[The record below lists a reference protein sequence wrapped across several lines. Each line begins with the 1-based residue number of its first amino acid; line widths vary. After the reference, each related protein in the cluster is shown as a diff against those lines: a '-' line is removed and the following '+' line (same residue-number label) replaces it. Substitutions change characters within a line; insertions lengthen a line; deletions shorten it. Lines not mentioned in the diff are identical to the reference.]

1 MREALS
7 PSSFACPSSGDQ
19 HGSRWQWWCLPGRQC
34 RGGTASPAS
43 ASRQQV
49 ASLWGRTVAP
59 WCGGSLV
66 GVCKATSSPHVGRG
80 TFLSGPG
87 LGVAPAHPRGACVA
101 RGGAAARPCLWEAV
115 ATMLGGPAP
124 RTPLSK
130 TPSTLQSAPHPGGG
144 LNPPV
149 PPCKAVVVL
158 EQGRCRWEMVSLG
171 AGWGIS
177 GHAGAAPRSRSRGR
191 SSAGHRHRCLAPPHG
206 LSLSSFFMSSPGKA
220 PGMKS
225 NPSACVLA
233 CRA

>member
-1 MREALS
+1 M
-7 PSSFACPSSGDQ
+7 
-19 HGSRWQWWCLPGRQC
+19 SRWDSFPRLRKP
-34 RGGTASPAS
+34 TASGF
-43 ASRQQV
+43 
-49 ASLWGRTVAP
+49 SLGEN
-59 WCGGSLV
+59 GGSMVWRLAGGGVQSHQQPPCRPWDVSQRPRARRGSCTPTRCLCGTWRSCGSALPV
-66 GVCKATSSPHVGRG
+66 GGCGNHA
-80 TFLSGPG
+80 
-87 LGVAPAHPRGACVA
+87 
-101 RGGAAARPCLWEAV
+101 
-115 ATMLGGPAP
+115 GGPAP

-158 EQGRCRWEMVSLG
+158 EQGRCHWEMVSLG